1 MAARNE
7 ILNQK
12 RPPRKSGWMR
22 TTALAAGFAAVGGA
36 GVYYVL
42 SQPGTAD
49 ETPLETSQ
57 SAAIQQNDRGGVM
70 VPDLSE
76 PDLDEPE
83 IEATPL
89 ALDQGE
95 LDRLR
100 TENERLA
107 AQIAEE
113 QEAAA
118 ERRRLFE
125 ERLDEIEQ
133 ENADQLAAMQAQLE
147 SDYSRR
153 QAEAAAE
160 QAARLA
166 AEQAEADRRRALE
179 EERARREEE
188 LARRMQAPPVMG
200 KTGSETF
207 ANGTVGAERQA
218 MSGDR
223 EFLIASA
230 AATETRRATVTANP
244 SNTVGQGTI
253 IEAALEVAI
262 NSDLQGQVAAIV
274 SRDVWSMD
282 MTRVLVP
289 RGSKL
294 FGTYNSEMGQTQ
306 KRVLVAWT
314 RLTTTDGQT
323 VSLKSYGSDRLGRS
337 GMVSE
342 VNNHF
347 ASRFGSAAL
356 VSVIS
361 ALPLLLSDGGDDSS
375 GSSNDAAANV
385 SASLSGAVG
394 DVMKGY
400 LGQKPRILVHQGSNV
415 SIRVDSDLEFY

>member
-1 MAARNE
+1 MARRNE
-7 ILNQK
+7 ILSQNRMPPK
-12 RPPRKSGWMR
+12 RSWLRN
-22 TTALAAGFAAVGGA
+22 TALAAGFASAGGA
-36 GVYYVL
+36 GVYYLL
-42 SQPGTAD
+42 SDQDPNSSAI
-49 ETPLETSQ
+49 LETSQ
-57 SAAIQQNDRGGVM
+57 SATIPQDDRGGVM
-70 VPDLSE
+70 VPDL
-76 PDLDEPE
+76 DEA
-83 IEATPL
+83 EAPVAPVAADT
-89 ALDQGE
+89 AELDQ
-95 LDRLR
+95 LR
-100 TENERLA
+100 AENGRLA
-107 AQIAEE
+107 EKIAQD
-113 QEAAA
+113 QEAAL
-118 ERRRLFE
+118 ESRRNFE
-125 ERLDEIEQ
+125 ERLDEIAQ
-133 ENADQLAAMQAQLE
+133 ENADQMAAMRAELE
-147 SDYSRR
+147 TDYGRR
-153 QAEAAAE
+153 EAEAAAE

-166 AEQAEADRRRALE
+166 AEQIEAERLRAFA
-179 EERARREEE
+179 EERARSQEE
-188 LARRMQAPPVMG
+188 LSRRMQAPPVVG
-200 KTGSETF
+200 KTSPEAF
-207 ANGTVGAERQA
+207 ASGTVGAERQA

-223 EFLIASA
+223 EFLLSSA
-230 AATETRRATVTANP
+230 EATETRRATVTANP

-289 RGSKL
+289 KGSKL

-306 KRVLVAWT
+306 RRVLVAWT
-314 RLTTTDGQT
+314 RLLTTDGQT
-323 VSLKSYGSDRLGRS
+323 VLLKSYGSDRLGRS

-347 ASRFGSAAL
+347 ASRFGSATL

-361 ALPLLLSDGGDDSS
+361 ALPLLLSNDGDNSS

-400 LGQKPRILVHQGSNV
+400 LGQKPTILVHQGANV

>member
-1 MAARNE
+1 MPRFATFAASAMFGFCALCSAASAEVTPSVSPTDDRVRTVVFTERQVYRIDTKVLTATTIEFGPGEE
-7 ILNQK
+7 IINVALGDNVGFTYGQLGDNSLAVK
-12 RPPRKSGWMR
+12 PTQTGVRTNMSVATSRGTYVFEMIEGARRPMYLVEFAYPKSG
-22 TTALAAGFAAVGGA
+22 AA
-36 GVYYVL
+36 
-42 SQPGTAD
+42 
-49 ETPLETSQ
+49 
-57 SAAIQQNDRGGVM
+57 
-70 VPDLSE
+70 
-76 PDLDEPE
+76 
-83 IEATPL
+83 
-89 ALDQGE
+89 
-95 LDRLR
+95 
-100 TENERLA
+100 
-107 AQIAEE
+107 
-113 QEAAA
+113 
-118 ERRRLFE
+118 
-125 ERLDEIEQ
+125 
-133 ENADQLAAMQAQLE
+133 
-147 SDYSRR
+147 
-153 QAEAAAE
+153 
-160 QAARLA
+160 
-166 AEQAEADRRRALE
+166 
-179 EERARREEE
+179 
-188 LARRMQAPPVMG
+188 
-200 KTGSETF
+200 
-207 ANGTVGAERQA
+207 
-218 MSGDR
+218 
-223 EFLIASA
+223 
-230 AATETRRATVTANP
+230 TRRATVTANP

-314 RLTTTDGQT
+314 RLTTTDGQSI
-323 VSLKSYGSDRLGRS
+323 SLKSYGSDRLGRS

-361 ALPLLLSDGGDDSS
+361 ALPLLLSNDGDDSS
-375 GSSNDAAANV
+375 GASNDAAANV

-400 LGQKPRILVHQGSNV
+400 LGQKPTILVHQGSNV

>member
-1 MAARNE
+1 MAARND
-7 ILNQK
+7 ILNQN
-12 RPPRKSGWMR
+12 RMPQKSGWLR
-22 TTALAAGFAAVGGA
+22 TTALAAGFSIAGGA

-42 SQPGTAD
+42 SQPDTGGGAL
-49 ETPLETSQ
+49 LETSQ
-57 SAAIQQNDRGGVM
+57 SASIQQPDTNGVL
-70 VPDLSE
+70 VPDLEQSE
-76 PDLDEPE
+76 SEVTQAAVDAE
-83 IEATPL
+83 
-89 ALDQGE
+89 E

-100 TENERLA
+100 AEKDRLEA
-107 AQIAEE
+107 RIAEE
-113 QEAAA
+113 QAAA
-118 ERRRLFE
+118 LESRRLFE
-125 ERLDEIEQ
+125 ERLDEIAQ
-133 ENADQLAAMQAQLE
+133 ENADQIAAMRAELE
-147 SDYSRR
+147 TDYSRR
-153 QAEAAAE
+153 EAEASAE
-160 QAARLA
+160 RAARMA

-179 EERARREEE
+179 EERARRQEE
-188 LARRMQAPPVMG
+188 LNRRMQAPPVMG
-200 KTGSETF
+200 KTSPEAF
-207 ANGTVGAERQA
+207 ESGTVGAERQA

-244 SNTVGQGTI
+244 SNTVGQGTV

-289 RGSKL
+289 KGSKL

-361 ALPLLLSDGGDDSS
+361 AMPLLLSDDGGESS
-375 GSSNDAAANV
+375 GVSEDAAANV

-400 LGQKPRILVHQGSNV
+400 LGQKPTILVHQGSNV

>member
-12 RPPRKSGWMR
+12 RPPRKSGWVR

-42 SQPGTAD
+42 SQSGTAD
-49 ETPLETSQ
+49 ETSLETSQ
-57 SAAIQQNDRGGVM
+57 SAAIQQNDRSGVM

-89 ALDQGE
+89 AVDQAE

-125 ERLDEIEQ
+125 EQLDEIEQ

-207 ANGTVGAERQA
+207 ANGTVGAEPNG
-218 MSGDR
+218 SGGR
-223 EFLIASA
+223 
-230 AATETRRATVTANP
+230 
-244 SNTVGQGTI
+244 VG
-253 IEAALEVAI
+253 
-262 NSDLQGQVAAIV
+262 
-274 SRDVWSMD
+274 
-282 MTRVLVP
+282 
-289 RGSKL
+289 
-294 FGTYNSEMGQTQ
+294 
-306 KRVLVAWT
+306 
-314 RLTTTDGQT
+314 
-323 VSLKSYGSDRLGRS
+323 
-337 GMVSE
+337 
-342 VNNHF
+342 
-347 ASRFGSAAL
+347 
-356 VSVIS
+356 
-361 ALPLLLSDGGDDSS
+361 
-375 GSSNDAAANV
+375 
-385 SASLSGAVG
+385 
-394 DVMKGY
+394 
-400 LGQKPRILVHQGSNV
+400 
-415 SIRVDSDLEFY
+415 

>member
-1 MAARNE
+1 MAARSE

-12 RPPRKSGWMR
+12 RTPRKSGWMR

-42 SQPGTAD
+42 SQPDAAD
-49 ETPLETSQ
+49 GALLETSQ
-57 SAAIQQNDRGGVM
+57 SAAIQPNDRSGVM
-70 VPDLSE
+70 VPDLG
-76 PDLDEPE
+76 EPE
-83 IEATPL
+83 IEATPV
-89 ALDQGE
+89 ADDQGE

-133 ENADQLAAMQAQLE
+133 ENAEQLAAMQAQLE

-244 SNTVGQGTI
+244 ANTVGQGTI

-314 RLTTTDGQT
+314 RLTTKGRTDRIAQVLWLRPPRPLRHGQRGEQ
-323 VSLKSYGSDRLGRS
+323 SLCFPLRLGRA
-337 GMVSE
+337 GQRHQRPAV
-342 VNNHF
+342 
-347 ASRFGSAAL
+347 AAL
-356 VSVIS
+356 GRWRRFVRFLERCGGKCQQQPVGSRGRCDEAVSR
-361 ALPLLLSDGGDDSS
+361 PETDD
-375 GSSNDAAANV
+375 
-385 SASLSGAVG
+385 
-394 DVMKGY
+394 
-400 LGQKPRILVHQGSNV
+400 PRAPGIE
-415 SIRVDSDLEFY
+415 RVDPRR